1 MDIDLA
7 SALDHAMEMALAAGK
22 EATSR
27 YGPTAAARQKADG
40 SWVTE
45 ADEAAEAVVR
55 KSIAAKYPDHN
66 VLGEEDGLRS
76 ASGGEAVDGAPT
88 WVVDPIDGTHNYMA
102 GIPIW
107 GTLIGLQVDGEMV
120 LGIAHAPALGET
132 YSAARGLG
140 AQMNGSPIG
149 VSKVSA
155 MDEATFL
162 SPGFKSFEAKGM
174 SLLFLEFSR
183 STRRG
188 RGFADFW
195 GHMLV
200 ARGAAEIMCEPIL
213 STWDYAPLV
222 TIVEEAGGRMTRLDG
237 EPPSHEGTCV
247 TTNGILHDAVLDLAA
262 RT

>member
-7 SALDHAMEMALAAGK
+7 SALDHALEMAIAAGN

-55 KSIAAKYPDHN
+55 RSIAAQYPDHN
-66 VLGEEDGLRS
+66 VLGEEEGLRS

-88 WVVDPIDGTHNYMA
+88 WIVDPIDGTHNYMA

-107 GTLIGLQVDGEMV
+107 GTLIGLRVDDEMV

-140 AQMNGSPIG
+140 AHMNGSPIG

-155 MDEATFL
+155 MDQAMFV
-162 SPGFKSFEAKGM
+162 SPGFEGFEKRGM
-174 SLLFLEFSR
+174 ALLYLEFSR
-183 STRRG
+183 RTRRT

-213 STWDYAPLV
+213 ATWDYAPLV

-237 EPPSHEGTCV
+237 AAPSHGGTCV
-247 TTNGILHDAVLDLAA
+247 TTNGLLHDAVLDLVA